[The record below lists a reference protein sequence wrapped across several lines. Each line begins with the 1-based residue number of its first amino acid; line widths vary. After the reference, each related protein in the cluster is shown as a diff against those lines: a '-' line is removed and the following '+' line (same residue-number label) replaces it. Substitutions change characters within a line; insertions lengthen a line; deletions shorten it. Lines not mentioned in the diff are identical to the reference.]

1 MKVGIIGLRGIPD
14 VQGGV
19 ERHVESLAP
28 LLVAAGHEVTVYARA
43 PYMAD
48 FSQASWRGVR
58 ICKVWSPQHKFT
70 ETLLHTF
77 LAIWVAFFQRQQLVH
92 IHAIGPSFFVPLA
105 RLLRMKVVMTHHGQ
119 DYARQKWGRAAKAF
133 LRTAEY
139 LGVKCASKVIVIS
152 HGLQDLVENVLKRP
166 AHLIPNG
173 VTSFITEGI
182 SPANVEQL
190 GLPPYRYI
198 LHVSRFVPEKRHH
211 DLIDAF
217 NKAALPGW
225 KLVFAGEA
233 DHADDYSRSV
243 LERASDQVVF
253 LGRQNVQ
260 QLTYLY
266 AYCGIFVLPSSHE
279 GLPIALLEA
288 LSLAAPVI
296 VSDIAP
302 HLELSLPKECYFPL
316 GDTAQLAARLQQ
328 YAAEDLSVRWHESAH
343 WVKQNYDWPAIAEK
357 TSAVYLT
364 A

>member
-48 FSQASWRGVR
+48 FDSPAWRGVK

-92 IHAIGPSFFVPLA
+92 IHAIGPAFFAPLA
-105 RLLRMKVVMTHHGQ
+105 RLLGMKVVMTHHGQ
-119 DYARQKWGRAAKAF
+119 DYARQKWGRGAKAF
-133 LRTAEY
+133 LRLSEF
-139 LGVKCASKVIVIS
+139 LGVKSASKVIVIS
-152 HGLQDLVENVLKRP
+152 HGLQDLVQNTLSRP
-166 AHLIPNG
+166 AKLIPNG
-173 VTSFITEGI
+173 VTGFATDAIR
-182 SPANVEQL
+182 PADVEQL
-190 GLPPYRYI
+190 GLQPYRYI

-217 NKAALPGW
+217 KQAALPGW

-243 LERASDQVVF
+243 LERASEQVVF

-260 QLTYLY
+260 QLAYLY
-266 AYCGIFVLPSSHE
+266 AYSGVFVLPSSHE

-296 VSDIAP
+296 VSDIPP
-302 HLELSLPKECYFPL
+302 HLELSLPEKCYFPL

-328 YAAEDLSVRWHESAH
+328 YAAEDLSQRWSDSAL

-357 TSAVYLT
+357 TSAVYL
-364 A
+364 AA

>member
-1 MKVGIIGLRGIPD
+1 MRVGIIGLRGIPD

-28 LLVAAGHEVTVYARA
+28 LLVAAGHDVTVYARA
-43 PYMAD
+43 PYMQQFQDKA
-48 FSQASWRGVR
+48 WRGVNICR
-58 ICKVWSPQHKFT
+58 IWSPQQKFT

-77 LAIWVAFFQRQQLVH
+77 LAIWVAFFQRQQLLH
-92 IHAIGPSFFVPLA
+92 IHAIGPSFFAPLA
-105 RLLRMKVVMTHHGQ
+105 RLLGMKVVMTHHGQ
-119 DYARQKWGRAAKAF
+119 DYARQKWGRGAKAF
-133 LRTAEY
+133 LRLSEF

-152 HGLQDLVENVLKRP
+152 HGLQDLVQDQLGRP
-166 AHLIPNG
+166 ARLIPNG
-173 VTSFITEGI
+173 VTGFSTDKIQPSDVVKI
-182 SPANVEQL
+182 
-190 GLPPYRYI
+190 GLEPYRYI

-243 LERASDQVVF
+243 LERGNDNIVF
-253 LGRQNVQ
+253 LGRQSAD
-260 QLTYLY
+260 QLAYLY
-266 AYCGIFVLPSSHE
+266 AYSGFFVLPSSHE

-302 HLELSLPKECYFPL
+302 HLELDLPKKCYFPL
-316 GDTAQLAARLQQ
+316 GDCAALAALLQA
-328 YAAEDLSVRWHESAH
+328 YAATDLSERWLESAA

-357 TSAVYLT
+357 TSAVYL
-364 A
+364 AA